1 MSGFKLNNIDLD
13 ESLTLGYDE
22 LLDKSNAQ
30 TRVWWNGGYGWFY
43 DVNGIIDGE
52 AFDHET
58 ARAALGTAIDT
69 TSYHTINAYGTAAS
83 GWKKIIVVN
92 IFERIGL
99 KYDGT
104 AYTWGFFLEN
114 GWKEDGVAPRYA
126 RGKLGGPSYS
136 VKFKDIFV
144 NNTNLIGDMCYHMSA
159 IDENGDVWLGESTAI
174 TFNQSP
180 LEDAASAITLGKYA
194 DYTSAAAAS
203 FDERKT
209 FAKATELNKLG
220 PWKKAV
226 VASVEYD
233 SLDRSG
239 MAIRADGS
247 LWAWGMYPIKPST
260 TYPNIS
266 TTSQV
271 GAFTY
276 RRTIPIFG
284 TSKLYTYTP
293 VLVDSG
299 EWIDIVHNGTYWC
312 GIKKNGDV
320 GVFGSFG
327 TSASNVY
334 SETVESTG
342 LTIYPVG
349 AKAFS
354 SDGYYIIKSDG
365 SLMFNA
371 IHRKPL
377 VELNVTS
384 VASGGNG
391 TAIVTHNGTSTLLTG
406 AKIRV
411 MECVGTQQAK
421 LNIEDPK
428 PITVLSATTFTYELD
443 YSSQA
448 FTTTVTTGLGSF
460 IVEENLNLYA
470 TPPTNQINYRT
481 KTNQIDVI
489 KPPLETGFKEVSGHQ
504 GWYDIVNKNYSSES
518 LYIHN
523 ASTGIGLNPYHEA
536 SYGGLKDDGS
546 LYIWGI
552 WADTNFIKYYF
563 DVRQSVKFDPGYRTS
578 SGGEI
583 GGGGAGGLYATNNQY
598 KKFLSISHSFQ
609 GHHLI
614 EKI

>member
-13 ESLTLGYDE
+13 ESLTLGYNE

-30 TRVWWNGGYGWFY
+30 TRVWWNGGYGWIY
-43 DVNGIIDGE
+43 DIDGIIDGE
-52 AFDHET
+52 AFDHEI

-69 TSYHTINAYGTAAS
+69 TSYNTINAYGTAAS

-92 IFERIGL
+92 MFERIGL

-104 AYTWGFFLEN
+104 AYTWGIFLEN

-144 NNTNLIGDMCYHMSA
+144 NNTNTSQNFTNHMSA
-159 IDENGDVWLGESTAI
+159 IDENGDVWLGESRAV
-174 TFNQSP
+174 SMGVS
-180 LEDAASAITLGKYA
+180 EDAASAITLGKYA
-194 DYTSAAAAS
+194 DSTSAAAAS
-203 FDERKT
+203 SDERKT

-226 VASVEYD
+226 VASLYTD

-239 MAIRADGS
+239 MAIHADGS

-266 TTSQV
+266 TTSEV

-371 IHRKPL
+371 IHRKSL

-384 VASGGNG
+384 VANGGSN

-411 MECVGTQQAK
+411 MECVGTQQEK
-421 LNIEDPK
+421 LNTDDPTT
-428 PITVLSATTFTYELD
+428 ITVLSATTFRYTL
-443 YSSQA
+443 SSA
-448 FTTTVTTGLGSF
+448 ISTTLTTGLGSF

-504 GWYDIVNKNYSSES
+504 GWHDIVHKNYSSES

-523 ASTGIGLNPYHEA
+523 ASTGVRLTPLREA

-546 LYIWGI
+546 LYIWGA
-552 WADTNFIKYYF
+552 WPDPNYIKYYF
-563 DVRQSVKFDPGYRTS
+563 DVRQSVKLNPGYRTS

-583 GGGGAGGLYATNNQY
+583 GGAGAGGLYATNNQY

-614 EKI
+614 EKV

>member
-1 MSGFKLNNIDLD
+1 M
-13 ESLTLGYDE
+13 
-22 LLDKSNAQ
+22 
-30 TRVWWNGGYGWFY
+30 
-43 DVNGIIDGE
+43 
-52 AFDHET
+52 
-58 ARAALGTAIDT
+58 
-69 TSYHTINAYGTAAS
+69 
-83 GWKKIIVVN
+83 
-92 IFERIGL
+92 FERIGL

-104 AYTWGFFLEN
+104 AYTWGWVMGD
-114 GWKEDGVAPRYA
+114 GWKEDGVAPRYT

-144 NNTNLIGDMCYHMSA
+144 NNTCMIENANNHFSA
-159 IDENGDVWLGESTAI
+159 IDENGDVWLGESTAAFG
-174 TFNQSP
+174 TN
-180 LEDAASAITLGKYA
+180 EDAASAVTLGKYA

-226 VASVEYD
+226 VASAESD

-247 LWAWGMYPIKPST
+247 LWAWGMYPIKPNT

-266 TTSQV
+266 TTSEV

-299 EWIDIVHNGTYWC
+299 EWIDIVNNGSRWC

-327 TSASNVY
+327 NAQSGAY

-371 IHRKPL
+371 IDRKSL

-384 VASGGNG
+384 VANGGNN

-411 MECVGTQQAK
+411 VGCVGTQQAK
-421 LNIEDPK
+421 LNIDDPA
-428 PITVLSATTFTYELD
+428 PITVLSATTFSYALNGNT
-443 YSSQA
+443 A
-448 FTTTVTTGLGSF
+448 ITTTLTTGLGSF
-460 IVEENLNLYA
+460 IVEADLSLYSY
-470 TPPTNQINYRT
+470 PPTNYINYRT

-504 GWYDIVNKNYSSES
+504 GWMDIVYKNYSSES

-523 ASTGIGLNPYHEA
+523 ASIFNPYKEA
-536 SYGGLKDDGS
+536 SYLGLKDDGS
-546 LYIWGI
+546 LYIWGE
-552 WADTNFIKYYF
+552 WYDVGATKFYF

-578 SGGEI
+578 SDTYIVI
-583 GGGGAGGLYATNNQY
+583 GGPGANGLYATNNQY
-598 KKFLSISHSFQ
+598 KKFLSICHSFQ

>member
-13 ESLTLGYDE
+13 ESLALGYDE

-30 TRVWWNGGYGWFY
+30 TRMWFATTY
-43 DVNGIIDGE
+43 AGFSLGIMGRIDSYSFPMSH
-52 AFDHET
+52 AI
-58 ARAALGTAIDT
+58 AALGTAIDP
-69 TSYHTINAYGTAAS
+69 TSSDTINAYGTAAS
-83 GWKKIIVVN
+83 GWKKIIALSM
-92 IFERIGL
+92 FERIGL

-104 AYTWGFFLEN
+104 AYTWGLFKED
-114 GWKEDGVAPRYA
+114 GWKEDGVAPRYT

-136 VKFKDIFV
+136 VKFKDIFA
-144 NNTNLIGDMCYHMSA
+144 NNIGPLYEAYSNHISA
-159 IDENGDVWLGESTAI
+159 IDENGDVWLGESTALE
-174 TFNQSP
+174 FGGDPQ
-180 LEDAASAITLGKYA
+180 EDAASAVTLGKYA

-226 VASVEYD
+226 VASGRAD

-266 TTSQV
+266 TTSEV

-276 RRTIPIFG
+276 KRTIPIFG

-299 EWIDIVHNGTYWC
+299 EWIDIVNNGSYWC

-371 IHRKPL
+371 IHRKTL

-384 VASGGNG
+384 VASGGG
-391 TAIVTHNGTSTLLTG
+391 STAIVTHDGTSTLLTG

-411 MECVGTQQAK
+411 LGCVGTQQGP
-421 LNIEDPK
+421 LNTEDPAA
-428 PITVLSATTFTYELD
+428 ITVLSATTFSYGQGLATG
-443 YSSQA
+443 
-448 FTTTVTTGLGSF
+448 TTLTTGLGSF
-460 IVEENLNLYA
+460 IVEENLSLYSY
-470 TPPTNQINYRT
+470 PPTNYINYRT
-481 KTNQIDVI
+481 KTNQIAVI

-504 GWYDIVNKNYSSES
+504 GWMDIVYKNYSSES

-523 ASTGIGLNPYHEA
+523 ASVFNGYHEA
-536 SYGGLKDDGS
+536 SYLGLKDDGS
-546 LYIWGI
+546 LYIWGE
-552 WADTNFIKYYF
+552 WYDVNFDKGSF

-578 SGGEI
+578 SGTVSTVI
-583 GGGGAGGLYATNNQY
+583 GGPGANGLYATNNQY
-598 KKFLSISHSFQ
+598 KKFLSIAHSFQ